1 MSSNTSHNSCTHFLA
16 LLGPVGIKPSKTGHT
31 LHRTHI
37 CIEAICFIGFHGADG
52 MLWTPN
58 EDSGQL
64 YLDPSSSTERVRII
78 TELQDK
84 SVTAGED
91 AVFVCELSHA
101 DVSEGAEWWLC
112 SSPLQKNEMNQMSV
126 DGRHHRLVLTMT
138 TPEET
143 GEVMFVI
150 GEERT
155 SAQLLVVPRVKGKSK
170 SMALF

>member
-1 MSSNTSHNSCTHFLA
+1 LVA
-16 LLGPVGIKPSKTGHT
+16 PVGIEAPKTGHT
-31 LHRTHI
+31 LNCDSHYTTTLRT
-37 CIEAICFIGFHGADG
+37 
-52 MLWTPN
+52 LR
-58 EDSGQL
+58 GQL

-84 SVTAGED
+84 TVTAGED

-101 DVSEGAEWWLC
+101 DVSEGSEWWLC

-143 GEVMFVI
+143 GEVAFVI

-170 SMALF
+170 SDTWVKSGFNFGD